1 MHYTQLDKERYRVW
15 VELEPDYTGRRRR
28 KSKVIHATTKKEL
41 KKKIDEWT
49 ASLSPASGTVSDM
62 VEAVWPRI
70 LQGKSQNT
78 IIKYD
83 RIRSII
89 DSTLGTYRLDRLSP
103 RVLQEWVN
111 NLSGTYSGGYVRAI
125 YSRLHQCCSVA
136 VLYDILPSNPCH
148 DVAMPREAKK
158 TIKILS
164 ESDFNAFCQNLHTLP
179 PDRAVLFELALF
191 GSLRR
196 GEILGI
202 YEDEIPSDGRFYIQR
217 ARYAPTV
224 SASYIKETKTESG
237 ERLCVL
243 PRAIVQEVAALRE
256 YHARQKEKLGDAWI
270 ESPFLIRE
278 PGAVRALDIEDVPCA
293 IEQRHRAIRCHLIGF
308 RSIRSRHSYESIL
321 PSILIPAWIIHTAP
335 PLCLKNCTKKDGGHP
350 FGFPPFS
357 FPFFVIVNS
366 CTRSVG
372 VGVVSGRT
380 PALRHTCVSTLP

>member
-278 PGAVRALDIEDVPCA
+278 PDGSPYHAGSAVG
-293 IEQRHRAIRCHLIGF
+293 HLKRYMASIGLEPITF
-308 RSIRSRHSYESIL
+308 H
-321 PSILIPAWIIHTAP
+321 
-335 PLCLKNCTKKDGGHP
+335 G
-350 FGFPPFS
+350 
-357 FPFFVIVNS
+357 
-366 CTRSVG
+366 
-372 VGVVSGRT
+372 
-380 PALRHTCVSTLP
+380 LRHTYASICIGIGIDPATVSNRMGHSSVSTTLSIYTHLFARQSQHDEIASQLDEMIQGAENVENPPIKNVSGTLSELSK